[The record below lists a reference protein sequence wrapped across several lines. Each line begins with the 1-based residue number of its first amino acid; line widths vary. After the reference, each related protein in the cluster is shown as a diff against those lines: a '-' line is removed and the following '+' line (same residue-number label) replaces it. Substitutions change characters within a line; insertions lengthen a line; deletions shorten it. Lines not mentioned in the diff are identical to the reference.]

1 MNKPI
6 KGKLTCKGKVPQQLS
21 AVGVDHL
28 KLHNTT
34 IGGIDVDVSDLMAEA
49 SKRVIDAVNELRNK
63 RDVPFGEL
71 MDQANGEGYMDAW
84 EAQMAEMATTALQGT
99 AAQGWAYKN
108 LVASTN
114 GFSADLFNSQASATT
129 AVDVESD
136 FD

>member
-34 IGGIDVDVSDLMAEA
+34 IGGIEVDVSDLMAEA
-49 SKRVIDAVNELRNK
+49 AKRIIDSVNERTNK
-63 RDVPFGEL
+63 NGVPFGEL
-71 MDQANGEGYMDAW
+71 MDLANGAGYMDAW
-84 EAQMAEMATTALQGT
+84 EAQMSEMATVALQGT
-99 AAQGWAYKN
+99 AAQGWAFKN

-114 GFSADLFNSQASATT
+114 GFSPDLFNSQASAATT
-129 AVDVESD
+129 AEVESD

>member
-1 MNKPI
+1 MNKPL
-6 KGKLTCKGKVPQQLS
+6 KGKLTCKGKVPEQLAS
-21 AVGVDHL
+21 VGVDHK

-49 SKRVIDAVNELRNK
+49 SKRVIDAVNELHNK
-63 RDVPFGEL
+63 NGVPFGEL
-71 MDQANGEGYMDAW
+71 MDVANGAGYMESW

-99 AAQGWAYKN
+99 AAQGWAFKN

-114 GFSADLFNSQASATT
+114 GFSPDLFNSQATATST
-129 AVDVESD
+129 TEVESD